1 MDDLWAWKLLQ
12 NFIDKKANIMET
24 KKYKIQKIQQRLD
37 EIDEQMNSLNDRF
50 KDKLIK
56 ERKKLKKDYFAL
68 KSIDQKV
75 NK

>member
-1 MDDLWAWKLLQ
+1 
-12 NFIDKKANIMET
+12 MET

-37 EIDEQMNSLNDRF
+37 EIDEQMSSLNDHF

-68 KSIDQKV
+68 KSIDL
-75 NK
+75 